1 MRDELRQSFAL
12 LPGGSEPR
20 IWVAKPRESGI
31 KKFIRGRRTS
41 SCPLPVKRPAKD
53 ELRGPIVF
61 SSHPSEPM
69 VNERGLSDTGPGDDC
84 NDVDILL
91 CPCAIQKSDILLP
104 AKNIASGNG
113 QSGYGNLLRCESCW
127 RLASS
132 GTRNGRWPLP
142 QALTSNS
149 TSSVESAYYRRYRL
163 QKFDWAL
170 KTSAGVFLEEFL
182 KENYDRLW
190 NIFES
195 FTRQGRVLMLI
206 HHLSGRTPE
215 WRLASHHDPERYA
228 K

>member
-1 MRDELRQSFAL
+1 MRDELRQSLAL
-12 LPGGSEPR
+12 LPRRSEPW
-20 IWVAKPRESGI
+20 IWISKPSESRI
-31 KKFIRGRRTS
+31 KKFICGRS
-41 SCPLPVKRPAKD
+41 LPAAALSI
-53 ELRGPIVF
+53 EGPTKNKLCGTIMV

-69 VNERGLSDTGPGDDC
+69 VNERRLPDPGPSNDC
-84 NDVDILL
+84 NDVDILV
-91 CPCAIQKSDILLP
+91 CPCTIHKSDILLP

-195 FTRQGRVLMLI
+195 FTR
-206 HHLSGRTPE
+206 
-215 WRLASHHDPERYA
+215 
-228 K
+228 